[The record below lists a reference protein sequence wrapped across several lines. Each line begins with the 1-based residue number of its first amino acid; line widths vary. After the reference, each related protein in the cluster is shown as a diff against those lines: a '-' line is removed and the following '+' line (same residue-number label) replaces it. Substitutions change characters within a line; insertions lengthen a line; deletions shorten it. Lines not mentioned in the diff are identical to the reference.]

1 MFVLMVAGVEW
12 IIGCI
17 WRNDSMTFA
26 RVCVFIV
33 VCAALMSGGYILE
46 DTIDS
51 GIPVLGFLS
60 GICIT
65 ILLAQNGII

>member
-1 MFVLMVAGVEW
+1 
-12 IIGCI
+12 
-17 WRNDSMTFA
+17 MTFA